1 MAIHESQF
9 QPALHRGGLRDVLAG
24 IALVHPGQLHV
35 LARHLLELL
44 GQCRCPYGPASLL
57 VIRKE
62 VSMKERHM
70 RLPLVVA
77 ILCTMIALSACGQSL
92 ALQPANQLRLEVDF
106 YHALSPSTQVTVD
119 VNVLAQDR
127 QGHWYTVSLADHQD
141 LTVNGH
147 HADADSPPIVTDEFT
162 VPRPEAGG
170 EYTIVYTDV
179 HGKQT
184 TVVIPAPQQ
193 ALTITA
199 PAADSRLSIPQP
211 GASLTIHYT
220 APFLLTSPFAH
231 HPFAL
236 MSGNAAG
243 NCKAAA
249 PTPAGT
255 PTATATTAVPSEPF
269 CISVYGARSDMTGT
283 ALVSDSVLV
292 SKAGFGNLAPGP
304 GQVAIYAE
312 VYGDLPTA
320 TGFAGVR
327 IHYIDSTSIP
337 ITWV

>member
-1 MAIHESQF
+1 
-9 QPALHRGGLRDVLAG
+9 
-24 IALVHPGQLHV
+24 
-35 LARHLLELL
+35 
-44 GQCRCPYGPASLL
+44 
-57 VIRKE
+57 
-62 VSMKERHM
+62 MKERHM

-77 ILCTMIALSACGQSL
+77 ILCTMLALSACGQPQ
-92 ALQPANQLRLEVDF
+92 AIQPANQLRLEVDF
-106 YHALSPSTQVTVD
+106 YHALSLSTQVTVD

-127 QGHWYTVSLADHQD
+127 GHWYAVPLANHQD

-162 VPRPEAGG
+162 VPRPVAGG
-170 EYTIVYTDV
+170 EYTIVYTDTY
-179 HGKQT
+179 GKQI

-193 ALTITA
+193 ALTITS
-199 PAADSRLSIPQP
+199 PAADSRLAIPQP

-220 APFLLTSPFAH
+220 APFRLTSPFAH
-231 HPFAL
+231 RPFAL
-236 MSGNAAG
+236 MNGNAAG

-249 PTPAGT
+249 PTPDGT
-255 PTATATTAVPSEPF
+255 PTATATADVPSEHF
-269 CISVYGARSDMTGT
+269 CISIYSARSDMTGT
-283 ALVSDSVLV
+283 ALVSDTGLV

-304 GQVAIYAE
+304 GQVAVYAE
-312 VYGDLPTA
+312 VYGDIPTA